1 MQNVFVEHLKI
12 LCLFQTLM
20 TEKISGQEEMNGV
33 IVQGEKLS
41 ATTATPGREK
51 IRQQVLGFKNEW
63 NLLLG
68 ELDSLQKR
76 VDSSRILW
84 QAYRRDIEQLKH
96 LLLLKGKWITADR
109 QHLKDSLEEKRDQ
122 LQVEKVIILLYLILN
137 FLLSIRT
144 FI

>member
-1 MQNVFVEHLKI
+1 
-12 LCLFQTLM
+12 M
-20 TEKISGQEEMNGV
+20 TEKISGQEEMNAV

-68 ELDSLQKR
+68 EVDNLQKR

-84 QAYRRDIEQLKH
+84 QAYRKDIEQLKH

-109 QHLKDSLEEKRDQ
+109 QHLKDGLEEKREQ
-122 LQVEKVIILLYLILN
+122 LQARKVCWTADCLIILLYL
-137 FLLSIRT
+137 FGLLLCIGT
-144 FI
+144 FIKRLQKFFKGIV